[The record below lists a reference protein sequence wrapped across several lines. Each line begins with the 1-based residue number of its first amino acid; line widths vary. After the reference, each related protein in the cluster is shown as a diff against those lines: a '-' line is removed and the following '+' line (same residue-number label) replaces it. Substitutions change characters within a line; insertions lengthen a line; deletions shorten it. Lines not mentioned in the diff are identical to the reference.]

1 MDPFIQLLIFI
12 FSTSALI
19 VFLVPWLERRS
30 ARATYTMRQRQ
41 LDELRLTPPE
51 HWEDEQAFDLHAH
64 QCQHLHNEMERIRAD
79 HNLKPIDSFKPF

>member
-19 VFLVPWLERRS
+19 VFLMPWLERRS
-30 ARATYTMRQRQ
+30 ARANYTIRQRQ
-41 LDELRLTPPE
+41 LAELRLTPPE
-51 HWEDEQAFDLHAH
+51 QWKDERAFDLYEHE
-64 QCQHLHNEMERIRAD
+64 CTHLRNQMERIRAD